1 MAPELAPKGCSI
13 IEMSYPVRADVR
25 LDHRDERGKAS
36 LTESAVASLS
46 RTYDLDI
53 AVTRDMVSV
62 GIR

>member
-13 IEMSYPVRADVR
+13 IEMFYPVRADVP
-25 LDHRDERGKAS
+25 LDHWDERRKAS

-46 RTYDLDI
+46 RTYDLYI

-62 GIR
+62 VTR